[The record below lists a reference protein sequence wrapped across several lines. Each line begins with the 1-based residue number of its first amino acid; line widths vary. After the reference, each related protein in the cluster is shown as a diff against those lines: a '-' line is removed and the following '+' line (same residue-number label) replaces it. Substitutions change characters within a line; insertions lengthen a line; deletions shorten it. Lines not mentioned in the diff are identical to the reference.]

1 MGKLILVVDD
11 DADDRDLFREALTET
26 DKNAGYLC
34 AHNGIEAIELL
45 SKPNIVLPDFIF
57 LDLNMPRL
65 DGRGCL
71 IRLRRMPW
79 LNEIPVIIFST
90 SKLNDECAS
99 FKKLGANLCLT
110 KPLLFEDLKK
120 VISFVIS
127 EEWNHSA
134 SLSANGQ

>member
-11 DADDRDLFREALTET
+11 DADDRDLFREALNDT
-26 DKNAGYLC
+26 DKSIGYTY
-34 AHNGIEAIELL
+34 ARNGIEAIELL
-45 SKPNIVLPDFIF
+45 SRPNIVLPDFIF

-65 DGRGCL
+65 DGRECL
-71 IRLRRMPW
+71 IRLRHMPW

-90 SKLNDECAS
+90 SKLDDECPS
-99 FKKLGANLCLT
+99 FKKLGASLCIT

-127 EEWNHSA
+127 EEWKKK
-134 SLSANGQ
+134 LIG

>member
-11 DADDRDLFREALTET
+11 DPDDRDLFREALNET
-26 DKNAGYLC
+26 NKNVGYIC
-34 AHNGIEAIELL
+34 ARNGIEAVELL
-45 SKPNIVLPDFIF
+45 SRPNIVLPDFIF
-57 LDLNMPRL
+57 LDLNMPRM
-65 DGRGCL
+65 DGRECL

-127 EEWNHSA
+127 EEWRRKVDGLIS
-134 SLSANGQ
+134 

>member
-11 DADDRDLFREALTET
+11 DADDRDLFREALSET
-26 DKNAGYLC
+26 DKAIGYIYVK
-34 AHNGIEAIELL
+34 NGIEAIDLL
-45 SKPNIVLPDFIF
+45 SRPNIVLPDFIF

-65 DGRGCL
+65 DGRECL

-90 SKLNDECAS
+90 SKLDDDCAS
-99 FKKLGANLCLT
+99 FKKLGASLCIT

-120 VISFVIS
+120 VIRFVIS
-127 EEWNHSA
+127 EEWKRRLTTNK
-134 SLSANGQ
+134 